1 MKKAI
6 ISIIFVVVMT
16 IYGTAL
22 LERDNKQYELNNNNA
37 EHIEN
42 FEEDTLVLDDYF
54 EDEAESSEENVT
66 EKERIFYCTDT
77 GKRYHMGNCRYLH
90 YSKNEISY
98 EETKERCLTPC
109 KICIGY

>member
-22 LERDNKQYELNNNNA
+22 LERDNKQYELNNNA
-37 EHIEN
+37 EYIET
-42 FEEDTLVLDDYF
+42 FEEDTPVLDDYF
-54 EDEAESSEENVT
+54 EDETEASEEIVA
-66 EKERIFYCTDT
+66 EKESIYYCTDT
-77 GKRYHMGNCRYLH
+77 GKKYHMGNCRYLH
-90 YSKNEISY
+90 SSKNEISY
-98 EETKERCLTPC
+98 EETKVRCLTPC

>member
-16 IYGTAL
+16 IHGTAL
-22 LERDNKQYELNNNNA
+22 LERNKREEELNNNV
-37 EHIEN
+37 EYVEN